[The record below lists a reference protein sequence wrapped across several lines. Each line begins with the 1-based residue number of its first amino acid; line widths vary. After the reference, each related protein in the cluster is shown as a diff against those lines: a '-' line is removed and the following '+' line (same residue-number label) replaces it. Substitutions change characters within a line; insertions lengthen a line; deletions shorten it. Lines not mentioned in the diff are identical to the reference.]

1 MDIKI
6 FELEKLYIRALN
18 DIIEVKV
25 KKTIKN
31 LMTKLKNLKNINLL
45 IFLDKNFMRKN
56 WLLMKIILIKKIF
69 TTLIF
74 FRM

>member
-25 KKTIKN
+25 KK
-31 LMTKLKNLKNINLL
+31 
-45 IFLDKNFMRKN
+45 
-56 WLLMKIILIKKIF
+56 KKQ
-69 TTLIF
+69 
-74 FRM
+74 